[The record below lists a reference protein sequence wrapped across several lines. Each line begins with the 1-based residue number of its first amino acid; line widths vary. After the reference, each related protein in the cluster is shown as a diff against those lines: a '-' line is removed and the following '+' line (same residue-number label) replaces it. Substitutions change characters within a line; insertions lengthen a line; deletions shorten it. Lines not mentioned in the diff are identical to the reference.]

1 MIDPSPC
8 SVFIMCS
15 SLGEAQ
21 QIART
26 LVEERH
32 AACVNIM
39 GQAKSIYRWE
49 GQIETGAEFPIIAKT
64 RMDATDA
71 LIARVKDLH
80 GFSNPA
86 ITVWPIAKTT
96 GDYAEWVAENSGPRG
111 DVGRDTV

>member
-15 SLGEAQ
+15 TLVEAQ

-32 AACVNIM
+32 AACVNIL

-49 GQIETGAEFPIIAKT
+49 EQIETGAEFPIIAKT
-64 RMDATDA
+64 RMDAADA
-71 LIARVKDLH
+71 LIARVRDLH

-86 ITVWPIAKTT
+86 ITVWPIAKTPV
-96 GDYAEWVAENSGPRG
+96 DYADWVAENSGPRG
-111 DVGRDTV
+111 DVGSDLV